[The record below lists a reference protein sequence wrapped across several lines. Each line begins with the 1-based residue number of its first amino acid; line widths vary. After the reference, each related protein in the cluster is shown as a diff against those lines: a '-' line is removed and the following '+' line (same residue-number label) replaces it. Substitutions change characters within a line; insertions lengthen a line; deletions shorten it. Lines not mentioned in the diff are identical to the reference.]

1 MCSFWCTIAAPLL
14 MMCKMER
21 KSEPTARCHGRI
33 GSTPDKG
40 VPDMTCISDIDEN
53 GINRNLKVRYER
65 DQIYTYTGS
74 ILIAVNPY
82 KEIDCYTQHMGECGD
97 ASRGDESINGR
108 HGNTASIES
117 ATIIND
123 DCYECD
129 GDMLHSGT
137 AS

>member
-1 MCSFWCTIAAPLL
+1 MPRYGSVQCIEGVV
-14 MMCKMER
+14 K
-21 KSEPTARCHGRI
+21 RCRI

-53 GINRNLKVRYER
+53 GINRNLK
-65 DQIYTYTGS
+65 TYTGS

-97 ASRGDESINGR
+97 ASRDDESINGR

-117 ATIIND
+117 VAIIND